1 LIPLDRAQVESILAA
16 VEQAL
21 AGGGPVDLTSLGF
34 WRAVAAVK
42 RQPEWV
48 SAYATRIGEI
58 DRRAFA
64 RAVRPIV
71 PFGVGTGILGAACL
85 VGIVL
90 VLIDLNLP
98 RPLRGLVVLAG
109 TGALLWS
116 THDLAHLVVGWVDRL
131 QFVGWFLGGPT
142 RLQPGLKVEYG
153 SYLRTPPAA
162 RAWFHAS
169 GAIVTKLVPFA
180 VLAATVGRDLPAWT
194 RLALV
199 GIGVAT
205 LLTDLLFSINNSDW
219 KKFRREMKV
228 ARQLGAGQR

>member
-1 LIPLDRAQVESILAA
+1 VIRPDRAQVESTLAG

-21 AGGGPVDLTSLGF
+21 GGDGPVDLTRLGF

-42 RQPEWV
+42 RRPEWV

-64 RAVRPIV
+64 RAVRPII
-71 PFGVGTGILGAACL
+71 PIGVGAGILAAAGL
-85 VGIVL
+85 VGVAL
-90 VLIDLNLP
+90 VVIDLTLP
-98 RPLRGLVVLAG
+98 QPLRGLIVLAG

-131 QFVGWFLGGPT
+131 QFVGWFVDGPT

-153 SYLRTPPAA
+153 SYLRTPPSA

-180 VLAATVGRDLPAWT
+180 VLAATVGRDLPGWT
-194 RLALV
+194 RVALIA
-199 GIGVAT
+199 IGVGT
-205 LLTDLLFSINNSDW
+205 VLSDLLFSINNSDW

-228 ARQLGAGQR
+228 ARELRA

>member
-1 LIPLDRAQVESILAA
+1 MIRPDRFEVEATLAA
-16 VEQAL
+16 AEQAL
-21 AGGGPVDLTSLGF
+21 AEGGPVDLTSLGF
-34 WRAVAAVK
+34 WRVVAAVK
-42 RQPEWV
+42 RRPEWV

-64 RAVRPIV
+64 RAVGPII
-71 PFGVGTGILGAACL
+71 PIGLGSGILGAACL
-85 VGIVL
+85 VGVVL
-90 VLIDLNLP
+90 VLIDLDLP
-98 RPLRGLVVLAG
+98 RPLGGLIVLAG

-180 VLAATVGRDLPAWT
+180 VLAATVGRDLPSWT

-199 GIGVAT
+199 GIGIAT

-228 ARQLGAGQR
+228 ARQLAAGKN